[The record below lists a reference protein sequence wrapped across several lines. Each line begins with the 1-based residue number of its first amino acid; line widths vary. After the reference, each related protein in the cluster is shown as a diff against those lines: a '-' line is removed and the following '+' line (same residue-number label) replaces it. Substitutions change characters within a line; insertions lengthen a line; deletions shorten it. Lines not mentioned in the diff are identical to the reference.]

1 MEVEEAAYIQ
11 GHLMRWIVLVLYR
24 SSVEI
29 SSGERR
35 HTLTW
40 EKVRGSMNYVP
51 IRRDVAKIWMAEQWG
66 LIVELGSSRL
76 NSQTLSL

>member
-11 GHLMRWIVLVLYR
+11 GHLVRWIVLVLCR

-29 SSGERR
+29 PSGEKR

-40 EKVRGSMNYVP
+40 EKVRGRMNYVP
-51 IRRDVAKIWMAEQWG
+51 IRRDVAKVGMAEQWG